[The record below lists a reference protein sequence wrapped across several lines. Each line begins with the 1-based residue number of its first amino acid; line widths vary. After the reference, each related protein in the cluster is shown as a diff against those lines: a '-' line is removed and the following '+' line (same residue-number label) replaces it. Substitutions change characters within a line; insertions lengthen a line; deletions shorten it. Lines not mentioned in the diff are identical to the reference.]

1 MITVPPMQIMS
12 KTIADQR
19 LTNDSVPPREPIAN
33 IATHT
38 WMTDMKSMQYLC
50 AWSEVTECSRKFSP
64 CLQAFSIGT
73 HRHAAYHQPA
83 INLLELPSHKVMLRY
98 VVRLASAV
106 DISLSVLSGSLGV
119 AFEIRRSAV
128 GADNTCQ
135 CRTWACAS
143 NHPFSACA

>member
-38 WMTDMKSMQYLC
+38 WMTDMKSMQ
-50 AWSEVTECSRKFSP
+50 
-64 CLQAFSIGT
+64 
-73 HRHAAYHQPA
+73 YHQPA